1 MNRIFISYRSSD
13 GKKDADRLCAD
24 LSRLYGA
31 DQVFFGAT
39 VRYEDEEGR
48 EQTVQIV
55 GVDEANASEGRKALV
70 GTGKPASCLSGGNRI
85 DRVREDANNAKNCP
99 QQQHLDDWIT

>member
-31 DQVFFGAT
+31 DQIFFDKQDLRGGHSWRSAITAALGTRPVVLLLVTAGIVFG
-39 VRYEDEEGR
+39 VR
-48 EQTVQIV
+48 
-55 GVDEANASEGRKALV
+55 AAA
-70 GTGKPASCLSGGNRI
+70 
-85 DRVREDANNAKNCP
+85 VRA
-99 QQQHLDDWIT
+99 